1 MLLTAMA
8 AKTYPLEFSTDVP
21 WHLLGE
27 KTAHLAVQLG
37 RGETVPNNV
46 YRVPITAI
54 TVDQAAKTLAELQE
68 MDKQAIALLKQ
79 YGG

>member
-1 MLLTAMA
+1 
-8 AKTYPLEFSTDVP
+8 
-21 WHLLGE
+21 
-27 KTAHLAVQLG
+27 
-37 RGETVPNNV
+37 VPNNV

-54 TVDQAAKTLAELQE
+54 TADEAGKALAELQE

>member
-1 MLLTAMA
+1 MA
-8 AKTYPLEFSTDVP
+8 AKTFPILFSTDVP
-21 WHLLGE
+21 WHTLGQ
-27 KTAHLAVQLG
+27 KTAELAIKLG

-54 TVDQAAKTLAELQE
+54 TADKSGKALAELQE